1 MKLGQKEIE
10 LLGRFKDYLNKSEP
24 DVLKK
29 ISEYEIVDFVGRENL
44 RLPVVSRTLNAT
56 LKVNDEVIY
65 DGEKCKIVFIDLKTG
80 FLNIDACFDGFRLV
94 DINPKHC
101 TKSI

>member
-1 MKLGQKEIE
+1 MDIKELEILISSEIDGLVNGLRHPLTVKHNLINMVKELDEVKL
-10 LLGRFKDYLNKSEP
+10 N
-24 DVLKK
+24 
-29 ISEYEIVDFVGRENL
+29 
-44 RLPVVSRTLNAT
+44 LPVVSRTLNAT

-80 FLNIDACFDGFRLV
+80 FLNIDACFDGFKLV